1 MNLLAKNTPSL
12 MGEVTCPGDKSISQR
27 AVMIGS
33 LLNADIKITGFLNGE
48 DPISTANAL
57 NKIGSSIAIEG
68 TEVNI
73 KKRVDP
79 FTSSDGLVDLG
90 NSGTGMRL
98 MMGLVSGL
106 GLDAI
111 LVGDESL
118 SKRPM
123 LRVANPL
130 NEMGASVTCEEGM
143 PPVNIS
149 PGQITNNFLYEMPIA
164 SAQVKS
170 SIILAA
176 LAANKKV
183 SVIEKSPTRDHTERM
198 IRYFEGDI
206 ESKEHN
212 SGNII
217 TYNPS
222 ELSSKPSYE
231 VVGDFSSA
239 AFIIVAGLIA
249 RDSRILV
256 KNVGMNPTRSGLLHV
271 LKSMGGKI
279 SIKNTATICNEEV
292 ADILVESSDLHG
304 VDVKGDII
312 PIIIDE
318 IPILSIAASFA
329 KGTTL
334 IKDAAELRVKE
345 SDRLAAISD
354 GLLKINID
362 HELFDDGIKING
374 SDKDIDDLVEI
385 DSHGDHRIAM
395 SFLIASLRSKNG
407 IRVIDCKNIF
417 TSFPTFLST
426 MKELGLSINEQ
437 T

>member
-1 MNLLAKNTPSL
+1 MNLLARNTPSL

-27 AVMIGS
+27 VLMIGS
-33 LLNADIKITGFLNGE
+33 LLNTDIKITGFLNGE

-57 NKIGSSIAIEG
+57 NNIGSSISIED
-68 TEVNI
+68 TSVTI
-73 KKRVDP
+73 KKRVVP
-79 FTSSDGLVDLG
+79 FMSSNEIVDLG

-106 GLDAI
+106 GLDAT
-111 LVGDESL
+111 LVGDDSL

-130 NEMGASVTCEEGM
+130 NKMGASVSCDQGM
-143 PPVNIS
+143 PPVKIS
-149 PGQITNNFLYEMPIA
+149 PGQIINDFLYEMPIA
-164 SAQVKS
+164 SAQIKS
-170 SIILAA
+170 SIILAG

-198 IRYFEGDI
+198 IKYFEGNI
-206 ESKEHN
+206 ESKRHN

-222 ELSSKPSYE
+222 ELSSKSSYQ

-249 RDSRILV
+249 KDSKILI
-256 KNVGMNPTRSGLLHV
+256 KNVGMNPSRSGLIQV
-271 LKSMGGKI
+271 LKSMGAKI
-279 SIKNTATICNEEV
+279 AIENHSTICNEEV
-292 ADILVESSDLHG
+292 ADILVESSELKG
-304 VDVKGDII
+304 VEVMGNII
-312 PIIIDE
+312 PNIIDE
-318 IPILSIAASFA
+318 IPVLSIAASFA

-354 GLLKINID
+354 GLLKIKID

-407 IRVIDCKNIF
+407 IYVKDCKNIF
-417 TSFPTFLST
+417 TSFPTFLSI
-426 MKELGLSINEQ
+426 MNKLGLSINEQ

>member
-130 NEMGASVTCEEGM
+130 NEMGASVTCEDGM

-206 ESKEHN
+206 ESKKHN
-212 SGNII
+212 LGNII

-222 ELSSKPSYE
+222 ELSSKSSYQ
-231 VVGDFSSA
+231 VVGDLS
-239 AFIIVAGLIA
+239 LIH
-249 RDSRILV
+249 I
-256 KNVGMNPTRSGLLHV
+256 
-271 LKSMGGKI
+271 
-279 SIKNTATICNEEV
+279 
-292 ADILVESSDLHG
+292 
-304 VDVKGDII
+304 
-312 PIIIDE
+312 
-318 IPILSIAASFA
+318 
-329 KGTTL
+329 
-334 IKDAAELRVKE
+334 
-345 SDRLAAISD
+345 
-354 GLLKINID
+354 
-362 HELFDDGIKING
+362 
-374 SDKDIDDLVEI
+374 
-385 DSHGDHRIAM
+385 
-395 SFLIASLRSKNG
+395 
-407 IRVIDCKNIF
+407 
-417 TSFPTFLST
+417 
-426 MKELGLSINEQ
+426 
-437 T
+437 

>member
-1 MNLLAKNTPSL
+1 
-12 MGEVTCPGDKSISQR
+12 
-27 AVMIGS
+27 
-33 LLNADIKITGFLNGE
+33 
-48 DPISTANAL
+48 
-57 NKIGSSIAIEG
+57 
-68 TEVNI
+68 
-73 KKRVDP
+73 
-79 FTSSDGLVDLG
+79 
-90 NSGTGMRL
+90 
-98 MMGLVSGL
+98 
-106 GLDAI
+106 
-111 LVGDESL
+111 
-118 SKRPM
+118 
-123 LRVANPL
+123 
-130 NEMGASVTCEEGM
+130 M

-279 SIKNTATICNEEV
+279 SIQNTATICNEEV
-292 ADILVESSDLHG
+292 ADILVESSDLQG

-407 IRVIDCKNIF
+407 IRVKDCKNIF

-426 MKELGLSINEQ
+426 MKELGLFINEQ